1 MSIKRLPP
9 EVVAQV
15 KSSSVITSLNGV
27 VLGLLRNSLDAKA
40 TKVNVSVD
48 FRLGNCSLEDNGTGI
63 PSAEFIEDGGL
74 AKPHF
79 TSNYPPSEG
88 VYGRHGL
95 FLYSVASLS
104 LLSIASHHRLQTSH
118 NSLLV
123 HNSQIVSR
131 HTPALPSQQVLT
143 FPHGTRVSVR
153 DLFGSMPVRVKQRA
167 LDAERSGASRD
178 WDQLVRMVV
187 VLLLAFPS
195 EVSVTLRESSSARL
209 VKLSAGN
216 HEIAPKASHL
226 LSRALLW
233 DHPGPACWVPLGASS
248 SDITVDGC
256 ISLVPAATK
265 RLQFISFGIE
275 PLPEDLGSNILL
287 GEVNKV
293 FANSKFGV
301 VEDGSSHGS
310 GYPTPVGMEKD
321 YTTSELRVKKGI
333 DRWPVF
339 YIRIS
344 LSAHATNRAMH
355 PDDFLDERCD
365 SLRIIADL
373 LRAISYTFLKK
384 YHFSPERVNLASQ
397 RKSRTSPPTDRF
409 LSSYGGDSGAR
420 SASGRGSSNSPPDGG
435 PGVRRE
441 PIRTSE
447 NPGSECKGLGPKTD
461 IGAQNSDSL
470 GAEKGT
476 GIVPGNSANI
486 RPNVRAQEPR
496 QPARPQVDLAMRQK
510 EPILDYCAPEGT
522 FYWDDAVTGARSIVD
537 SRTGFILPPMP
548 KQVPQS
554 SESLKR
560 SIGGDSKSGG
570 KEPSPW
576 LKNVLSRWNNPVFET
591 TEPSI
596 PRLPDVEA
604 GIACATSDHKQS
616 GCCSVTLGHREDKAS
631 LAAESRISKADLRR
645 SEVISQVDDKFI
657 LVKVPVPGPSN
668 TGRVSVGEDD
678 GDVSHPKANRG
689 TVLVVV
695 DQHAADERCRVEA
708 LMRDYFEDV
717 GGGKAD
723 AIWRARTEHLDDALW
738 LALSSQDCV
747 LLRRFR
753 FHFERWGILYEVFGS
768 DAAGIPTRTKAP
780 APGRAKTGMTAD
792 RSGHDGKGISVTSL
806 PPAIVERCRTEPKM
820 LVGLLRAESWRLEGD
835 QTLARSAHTA
845 QGFVGPAAGQEG
857 QETSWISR
865 FHGCPQGI
873 LDLINSRACRS
884 AIMFN
889 DPLSLGDCQA
899 LLARLGACAF
909 PFQCAHG
916 RPSMVPLLDL
926 GPEPPLD
933 DMSNDF
939 GSLGQGYSS
948 QFAL

>member
-40 TKVNVSVD
+40 TKVNASVD
-48 FRLGNCSLEDNGTGI
+48 FRLGNCALEDNGTGI
-63 PSAEFIEDGGL
+63 SSAEFMDDGGL

-79 TSNYPPSEG
+79 TSKYPPSEG
-88 VYGRHGL
+88 VYGHHGL

-131 HTPALPSQQVLT
+131 HTPALPSQQVLA

-167 LDAERSGASRD
+167 LDAERSGAGRD

-187 VLLLAFPS
+187 ALLLAFPG

-209 VKLSAGN
+209 LNLSAGG
-216 HEIAPKASHL
+216 HETAPKTTHL

-233 DHPGPACWVPLGASS
+233 DHANSAYWVPLGASS
-248 SDITVDGC
+248 SGVIVDGC
-256 ISLVPAATK
+256 VSLVPAPTK

-275 PLPEDLGSNILL
+275 PLAEDLGSNIIL

-293 FANSKFGV
+293 FANSKFGAI
-301 VEDGSSHGS
+301 EDGPSHKS
-310 GYPTPVGMEKD
+310 GYPTPVGTEKD
-321 YTTSELRVKKGI
+321 YTTNELRVKKGI

-339 YIRIS
+339 FVRIS
-344 LSAHATNRAMH
+344 LDAHAANRTMN
-355 PDDFLDERCD
+355 PDDFLDEYHN
-365 SLRIIADL
+365 SLRMIVDL

-384 YHFSPERVNLASQ
+384 YHFSPERVNLVSQ
-397 RKSRTSPPTDRF
+397 PKSRTSPPVERF
-409 LSSYGGDSGAR
+409 LSGYSGDSDAW
-420 SASGRGSSNSPPDGG
+420 SASGCESRNSPPDGSLRVWRA
-435 PGVRRE
+435 PT
-441 PIRTSE
+441 RTPE
-447 NPGSECKGLGPKTD
+447 NPCSGYKSLGIETD
-461 IGAQNSDSL
+461 IIGQNSDSL
-470 GAEKGT
+470 GEEKRAGH
-476 GIVPGNSANI
+476 VPENPEDL
-486 RPNVRAQEPR
+486 RPTVCAQDPR
-496 QPARPQVDLAMRQK
+496 QPARPKADSAMRQEK
-510 EPILDYCAPEGT
+510 PILDDCAPEGT
-522 FYWDDAVTGARSIVD
+522 FYWHDAVTGARSVVD
-537 SRTGFILPPMP
+537 SRTGFILPVMP
-548 KQVPQS
+548 KEIPQT
-554 SESLKR
+554 SESPKH
-560 SIGGDSKSGG
+560 SISVDSKSGG

-576 LKNVLSRWNNPVFET
+576 LKDILSRWNNPVFEI

-604 GIACATSDHKQS
+604 AMASATSNHKES

-631 LAAESRISKADLRR
+631 LAVESRISKADLRY
-645 SEVISQVDDKFI
+645 SEVISQVDGKFI
-657 LVKVPVPGPSN
+657 LVKVPVPGPNN
-668 TGRVSVGEDD
+668 TGHASVDQES
-678 GDVSHPKANRG
+678 GDASHQEGNRG
-689 TVLVVV
+689 TVLILV
-695 DQHAADERCRVEA
+695 DQHAADERCRVED
-708 LMRDYFEDV
+708 LMRGYFEDV
-717 GGGKAD
+717 GSSKVD
-723 AIWRARTEHLDDALW
+723 PIWRARTEHLDGALW
-738 LALSSQDCV
+738 LSLSSQDCA
-747 LLRRFR
+747 LLERFK
-753 FHFERWGILYEVFGS
+753 FHFERWGILYGVFGS
-768 DAAGIPTRTKAP
+768 DATATLSLTKSPISRRARAGMIP
-780 APGRAKTGMTAD
+780 G

-820 LVGLLRAESWRLEGD
+820 LAELLRAEAWRLEGD
-835 QTLARSAHTA
+835 QALARAADTA
-845 QGFVGPAAGQEG
+845 QGLVGPVPGWEDQDA
-857 QETSWISR
+857 SWISR
-865 FHGCPQGI
+865 FHGCPRGI

-899 LLARLGACAF
+899 LLVRLGACAF

-926 GPEPPLD
+926 GPELPLQN
-933 DMSNDF
+933 MSADF
-939 GSLGQGYSS
+939 GSWDHEYPS